1 MKLLGPLVLLLVVV
15 LLVVLVLARGP
26 RAWARRRLLPVL
38 AVLLLLYFVGRA
50 VAELVIIEWGDPAS
64 YAKDWGGPHLA
75 GVLAVHCGPGV
86 LALGLAAW
94 WWRGRRGAR
103 GDEFAGGERSPLV

>member
-15 LLVVLVLARGP
+15 LLVVLVAGRGP

-38 AVLLLLYFVGRA
+38 GVLLVVYFVGRA
-50 VAELVIIEWGDPAS
+50 VAELVVIDWGDPSS

-75 GVLAVHCGPGV
+75 GVLAVHCGPGL
-86 LALGLAAW
+86 LALGLAGW
-94 WWRGRRGAR
+94 WWRARRRRAGADR
-103 GDEFAGGERSPLV
+103 GEGAPSA